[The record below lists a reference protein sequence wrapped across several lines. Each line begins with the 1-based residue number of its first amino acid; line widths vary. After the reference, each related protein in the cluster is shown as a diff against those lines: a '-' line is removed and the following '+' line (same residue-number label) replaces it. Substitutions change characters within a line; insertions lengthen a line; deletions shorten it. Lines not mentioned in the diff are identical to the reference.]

1 MLEGEEESLRAMH
14 EVIPS
19 FVPQPYAIGKSANTS
34 VDTYFLLME
43 FLELSPDLPEPAI
56 FCERLADLH
65 RRSVS
70 PTGMFGFPVITCQGP
85 HDQNTEWTD
94 NWCLFYTRLLTQYF
108 DTEIENNGPSEKYQE
123 TFALLKKEVIPQILE
138 PLQAGGR
145 ELKPSLLHGDL
156 WEGNCSTNL
165 ETGEPVTY
173 DAASFYGHNEL
184 DLAMWRRDI
193 SRFSKSYFRHYLRC
207 MPPSEP
213 KEQWDDRNRLYAI
226 TYEIAHSNAW
236 PASCLDQREMYV

>member
-1 MLEGEEESLRAMH
+1 MLEGEEKSLRAIH
-14 EVIPS
+14 DVVPS
-19 FVPQPYAIGKSANTS
+19 FVPQPFASGRSANPS
-34 VDTYFLLME
+34 VDTYFLLMN
-43 FLELSPDLPEPAI
+43 FLELNPGLPEPAI
-56 FCERLADLH
+56 FCERLANLH
-65 RRSVS
+65 QRSVS
-70 PTGMFGFPVITCQGP
+70 PTGKFGFHVITCQGP
-85 HDQNTEWTD
+85 HDQNTEWTG

-108 DTEIENNGPSEKYQE
+108 ETEIENNGPSEKYQE
-123 TFALLKKEVIPQILE
+123 TFARLKKEVIPQILQ

-184 DLAMWRRDI
+184 DLAVWRRCN
-193 SRFSKSYFRHYLRC
+193 SGFRESYFRHYLRC
-207 MPPSEP
+207 IPPSEP

-226 TYEIAHSNAW
+226 TYEIAHSNVW
-236 PASCLDQREMYV
+236 PASCLKQREMYV